1 MKIFDC
7 FMFFDEEILLDL
19 RLNYLNNYVDEFVIV
34 ESPYTH
40 SGEKRKL
47 LFDINTFK
55 KFKDKISYIVVDKEP
70 DNISKIST
78 TDSEDKKN
86 SKYILNAAKREN
98 FHRNYIQKGLAKA
111 NPEDMILISDL
122 DEIPNLET
130 NDLKN
135 VKSKLIF
142 FKQKLFYYKLNLK
155 FDSFDWFGT
164 KACKMAHLVS
174 PQWLRN
180 IKDKRYPFWRLDTL
194 CSRSKYQDIF
204 FVENGG
210 WHFSYM
216 RTAESIEKKLTSY
229 LHHREY
235 DINPLGKDKI
245 QEMINNKKPVYDL
258 CADMKKSKFEGG
270 QELVVSKTNELPN
283 YIQKNLEKYRQWLE

>member
-7 FMFFDEEILLDL
+7 FMFFDEEVLLDL
-19 RLNYLNNYVDEFVIV
+19 RLNYLNSYVDEFVIV
-34 ESPYTH
+34 ESLYTH

-47 LFDINTFK
+47 LFNINTFK

-70 DNISKIST
+70 DNISKVSI

-98 FHRNYIQKGLAKA
+98 FQRNYIQKGLAKA

-135 VKSKLIF
+135 IKSKLIF
-142 FKQKLFYYKLNLK
+142 FKQKLFYYKFNLK
-155 FDSFDWFGT
+155 FDSFNWFGT
-164 KACKMAHLVS
+164 KACKMAHLAS

-194 CSRSKYQDIF
+194 CSRKKYQDIF

-216 RTAESIEKKLTSY
+216 KTAESIEKKLTSY

-258 CADMKKSKFEGG
+258 CTDMKKSKFEGG
-270 QELVVSKTNELPN
+270 QELVVSETNELPN